1 MGGQDIPAGGAS
13 GSQDC
18 RHERG
23 CKCHDHD
30 LEEVSGSQAFDVRK
44 CHDHDFPVCV
54 PGLA

>member
-30 LEEVSGSQAFDVRK
+30 LEEVSGSQAFEVRK